1 MSEAAENTPMS
12 FRESKAAELREEWSG
27 RMEAQPTSEERERVT
42 SEAPTQ
48 PEDDYEDVVDA
59 EDNATDEDMPTEE
72 AELDEPTESDGADD
86 ESGEVDYKSQYEAL
100 EKEYRRVTAN
110 RKQIEQDRAD
120 EAEAF
125 VRMKHDY
132 TDTHAQLVQQAEFY
146 ANLPKQQLQQL
157 QQVNPATLQ
166 PEQQAQYYQA
176 VNAATQQA
184 QFLEQQ
190 LNGIREEGSKRLEA
204 MKQREAELASARL
217 KASIPEWSNEH
228 YRELGN
234 VAANNGFS
242 AEEYLQITDPRIIEL
257 LHKEWKASK
266 ASEAVKNTVKQRK
279 ANPPRS
285 RSANQQPRNSRGQY
299 EKARR
304 EARPNQRGSH
314 ARAFAERL
322 RMERERR

>member
-1 MSEAAENTPMS
+1 MSEAENIEKPMS
-12 FRESKAAELREEWSG
+12 FREAKATELREEWYG
-27 RMEAQPTSEERERVT
+27 KREAQPSSEDRERVT
-42 SEAPTQ
+42 APT
-48 PEDDYEDVVDA
+48 PAEDDYEDVVEV
-59 EDNATDEDMPTEE
+59 EDNSTETEAQTEDSELEYEPTDEDGAEE
-72 AELDEPTESDGADD
+72 ESEADD
-86 ESGEVDYKSQYEAL
+86 YKTKYETL

-234 VAANNGFS
+234 VAVNNGFS
-242 AEEYLQITDPRIIEL
+242 AEEYSQITDPRIIEL

-304 EARPNQRGSH
+304 EAQPNQRGSH